1 VQLVRRRNARL
12 TALLAGSILA
22 VGVAA
27 APASAQT
34 QQSGLVNVAVV
45 DNTVQI
51 PIGVAANV
59 CQVQVG
65 VLASALQ
72 QGPVT
77 CTAVAGA
84 TATAPAPGPGGTTQ
98 QNGLVN
104 LAVTNNTIQVPV
116 GIAANICGVQAGV
129 LANDLRQG
137 AAQCNALG
145 NATATAPPA
154 A

>member
-1 VQLVRRRNARL
+1 MQLIRRRHARL

-45 DNTVQI
+45 DNTVQV
-51 PIGVAANV
+51 PIAVAANV

-65 VLASALQ
+65 VLASQLRQA
-72 QGPVT
+72 PVT
-77 CTAVAGA
+77 CTANGTAIGTATPAGA
-84 TATAPAPGPGGTTQ
+84 GGPTT

-104 LAVTNNTIQVPV
+104 LAITNNTIQVPI
-116 GIAANICGVQAGV
+116 GIAANICGVQAAV
-129 LANDLRQG
+129 LANQLQQG
-137 AAQCNALG
+137 AARCDAQG
-145 NATATAPPA
+145 NGTATA
-154 A
+154 